1 MFVYINL
8 HYPAPPPLL
17 PPNALK
23 KAAAGEGGTYRLSFF
38 LKIDQLKLAFWPSG
52 MKHSTVLLSEFF
64 QF

>member
-8 HYPAPPPLL
+8 HYPPLPLL

-23 KAAAGEGGTYRLSFF
+23 KAAADEGDTYRLSFY

-52 MKHSTVLLSEFF
+52 MKHSTILLSEFF